1 MENQTAKAS
10 DVLDHAGQTEGP
22 LDGQVPQKEQAQA
35 EEKMDLAKSASA
47 DESFGTSAGT
57 DESVRTEAMQTHY
70 STVHTDFSP
79 AAQEEINNVIESAI
93 EINKTVTPKLVLAN
107 PVTSPMCARL

>member
-10 DVLDHAGQTEGP
+10 DVLDHAGQTEEP

-35 EEKMDLAKSASA
+35 EEKTDLAKSASA

-57 DESVRTEAMQTHY
+57 DESARTEAMQTHY

-79 AAQEEINNVIESAI
+79 VAQ
-93 EINKTVTPKLVLAN
+93 
-107 PVTSPMCARL
+107 

>member
-35 EEKMDLAKSASA
+35 EEKTDLAKSASA

-57 DESVRTEAMQTHY
+57 DESVRTEAIFNRAHRL
-70 STVHTDFSP
+70 FSCGP
-79 AAQEEINNVIESAI
+79 RGNQSF
-93 EINKTVTPKLVLAN
+93 
-107 PVTSPMCARL
+107 